1 MDEKRVFGYNDYTCV
16 ICTKK
21 GDFMDL
27 KISPFQ
33 MQGLTSIKQALG
45 MANLQKA
52 MSQDAQSMDALVKM
66 MEQSVTPHKGQNVDI
81 KL

>member
-1 MDEKRVFGYNDYTCV
+1 
-16 ICTKK
+16 
-21 GDFMDL
+21 
-27 KISPFQ
+27 

-52 MSQDAQSMDALVKM
+52 MSQDAESMDALVKM